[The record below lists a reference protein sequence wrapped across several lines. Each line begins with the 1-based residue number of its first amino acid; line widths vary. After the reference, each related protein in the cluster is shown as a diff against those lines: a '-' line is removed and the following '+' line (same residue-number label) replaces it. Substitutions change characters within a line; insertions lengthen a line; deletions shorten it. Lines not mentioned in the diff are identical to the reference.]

1 VFGFLRRSRVRK
13 PAQQPVPANPPAV
26 ADEKQDEEPPVRSWF
41 SSSLDLHKGLDVSD
55 ASDDTTEPMPLS
67 ESEAREKREK
77 R

>member
-13 PAQQPVPANPPAV
+13 PAQQPLPADSPAA

-55 ASDDTTEPMPLS
+55 ASDDTTEPMPLD
-67 ESEAREKREK
+67 ETREKREK